1 MTVSLSE
8 ALLRVMAQEVPVGG
22 ARVDAKVTTKVTGE
36 NRSKWSHLDWE
47 KSDDKEVEKVFK
59 RYGLL
64 EPPVREAVAK
74 AKHRSAT
81 FGRVITIRNVKA
93 VEEDPEPRVRVCYD
107 GRPGEQVYGSGE
119 KVEREVEFADLLAQ
133 RKIDRGKRVRCV

>member
-1 MTVSLSE
+1 MFAQAPRRPNVKVGSSVPVSEPKSFFPKTRRRQKKVTVSLSE

-59 RYGLL
+59 
-64 EPPVREAVAK
+64 
-74 AKHRSAT
+74 T
-81 FGRVITIRNVKA
+81 
-93 VEEDPEPRVRVCYD
+93 
-107 GRPGEQVYGSGE
+107 
-119 KVEREVEFADLLAQ
+119 
-133 RKIDRGKRVRCV
+133 